1 MRRISP
7 VAAALSLVIALAVQA
22 AEQGGSP
29 FSAVD
34 EAVQLRRAMRLAELH
49 DLVEKRVR
57 DWSLRAAQDAFLT
70 AELMKHLGDER
81 AAEFYELAISRADG
95 EPGYELFYADYL
107 RNFRGPRPVFGE
119 AEAHYLAA
127 LRKLAKLKPEAGG
140 EHDAAT
146 LWSRIDR
153 GLVALYQEDG
163 VPVAWSESG
172 RPTMFVATVNR
183 AARSTADLDEVH
195 DTRDFTAEALYASS
209 ATRLGRPLTPDELR
223 SIVRTKVPFVTY
235 ERIRFRAEEGWAF
248 DFFYEGRDIANAQIT
263 RFDRPATFNDVDVK
277 SFGSAIN
284 AAFDGVRWRVGYA
297 RIQRTGIIE
306 SRPQSRED
314 IDQLDLHFATSHF
327 AGPDKLTIEV
337 AYMHADIK
345 QDVPDP
351 QRRNRR
357 IAAVSADYAVI
368 RRGRGYR
375 QLFGARGVHLGGGLA
390 YDRERYD
397 AVTVTHGDVFAV
409 TSVQGIGP
417 FDLYVHP
424 SVSGASVSNDRRQ
437 RSAQLRTDVALV
449 ARLIDEERQPGIP
462 IGLAGIHPAFLHLVV
477 SFRRDRAVHGL
488 DAFES
493 DRIGA
498 GLTMKL
504 FRRAVTMVPNG
515 ATRVR
520 PTSVLLS
527 FRTDRQRF
535 LRLDREER
543 LWSAGVSVGY

>member
-1 MRRISP
+1 MRRISE

-34 EAVQLRRAMRLAELH
+34 EAVRLRRAMRLAELR

-57 DWSLRAAQDAFLT
+57 DWSFRTAQDAFLT
-70 AELMKHLGDER
+70 AELMKYLGDER
-81 AAEFYELAISRADG
+81 ASEFYELAISRADG
-95 EPGYELFYADYL
+95 EPGYELFYGDYL

-119 AEAHYLAA
+119 AEVHYLAA
-127 LRKLAKLKPEAGG
+127 LRKLAKLKLTAG
-140 EHDAAT
+140 ELDAAA
-146 LWSRIDR
+146 LWSRVDR

-183 AARSTADLDEVH
+183 AARSTANLDEVH

-235 ERIRFRAEEGWAF
+235 ERIRFRAEEGVAF
-248 DFFYEGRDIANAQIT
+248 DFFYQGRDIANAQIT
-263 RFDRPATFNDVDVK
+263 RYDRPAAFNDVDVK
-277 SFGSAIN
+277 SFGSAID
-284 AAFDGVRWRVGYA
+284 AAFDGVGWRVGYA

-306 SRPQSRED
+306 CRPQSRED
-314 IDQLDLHFATSHF
+314 IDQFDLHLATSHF
-327 AGPDKLTIEV
+327 DGPDRLTIEA
-337 AYMHADIK
+337 AYVHADIK

-351 QRRNRR
+351 QPRNRR
-357 IAAVSADYAVI
+357 TAAVSADYTVI
-368 RRGRGYR
+368 RRRRGYR
-375 QLFGARGVHLGGGLA
+375 QLFGTRGVHFGGGLV
-390 YDRERYD
+390 YDRERYG

-417 FDLYVHP
+417 FDLFVQP
-424 SVSGASVSNDRRQ
+424 SVSGASVSNDRHQ

-449 ARLIDEERQPGIP
+449 ARLIDEERQPASRSDSPGSIRP
-462 IGLAGIHPAFLHLVV
+462 FRHLVV

-504 FRRAVTMVPNG
+504 FRRALTRVPG
-515 ATRVR
+515 GETCVR

-527 FRTDRQRF
+527 FRKDRQRF
-535 LRLDREER
+535 PRLDREER
-543 LWSAGVSVGY
+543 LWSAGASVGY